1 MLLKDDVG
9 NIKECMHFVHN
20 FNCFHLS
27 VPMGCKVRM
36 AYSALTLFRLLNC
49 NEFLY
54 LWFYSLLLVVEIAK
68 TKTLQKSVFS
78 IGKKASD
85 RAEE

>member
-1 MLLKDDVG
+1 MLLKDDDG

-36 AYSALTLFRLLNC
+36 AYSTLTLVRLLNW
-49 NEFLY
+49 NEFIV
-54 LWFYSLLLVVEIAK
+54 SVVLF
-68 TKTLQKSVFS
+68 TSFGCRNS
-78 IGKKASD
+78 
-85 RAEE
+85 